1 MNIQNVVIIALSVD
15 PTQITLW
22 KEDGSTVCI
31 KQGDP
36 RVARIVEEAKA
47 KGLSQ
52 GNPVAVNLAYSVI
65 EKPEYK
71 ATEEGSKG
79 VLRFLRIARDKL
91 ASFFKEEEDKEP
103 KPEPVRLVPSIEMG
117 LPLTPVQKLVDK
129 AVSTTLAVQL
139 SAPSSHEVEKEEER
153 DHYLYITGM
162 GKNVDMPALFD
173 IVHRIT
179 GNSERA
185 DTMELLNKD
194 LPIRIGGS
202 IQKLA
207 AKLYHEQL
215 SAVTGVASAY
225 RSWRV
230 SEPKVYIFPVKDEP
244 KESNSSKLKAATERL
259 EALDAVTTDKPEFHA
274 PLKEDETIVAVVGD
288 KVIPDVQALQRQI
301 RQSAKLKDY
310 KGFTKFLERLSTVI
324 SERRHSV
331 EDLMKFM
338 EKGDLPIADDGSIV
352 IYKRLNMSNNTSLFP
367 NGADVYKDVHSGN
380 IHQAVGTLVRV
391 DDHLVDQ
398 NRRQDCSHGLHV
410 ASLSYLHSFS
420 GSVTI
425 IGKVPPEK
433 VFAVPE
439 YNTNKM
445 RVGEYHIVDVL
456 PEKMRNVVNEGGS
469 ITSVEGGVEFLNK
482 VLTGNHPAPN
492 MLVTVSG
499 HQGTKLNYTKL
510 HGAAAEVVVTKQKST
525 IDLKENLSETAMVAE
540 PVKATDLKPAAPVAA
555 PAKKGTNMEQVAVL
569 WADFQKETDPELK
582 AMFADEIV
590 AIKGR
595 VKKSYDALGVT
606 DEMLGQL
613 IDARAAKP
621 VPVKSAPKATPAKK
635 SKPAATSNIGSQI
648 REILNDSGRSDF
660 SKAQAMH
667 DLKRAAKKSY
677 LALGLSSDEIKQID
691 KLKSHLK

>member
-1 MNIQNVVIIALSVD
+1 MNIQKVVIIALSVD

-52 GNPVAVNLAYSVI
+52 GNPVEVDLAYSVI
-65 EKPEYK
+65 TKPEYL
-71 ATEEGSKG
+71 AVEEGSKG
-79 VLRFLRIARDKL
+79 VMRFLRIARDKL
-91 ASFFKEEEDKEP
+91 ASFFKDEDAKQPP
-103 KPEPVRLVPSIEMG
+103 KPVSLVPSIDMG
-117 LPLTPVQKLVDK
+117 LPITPRDKLVNN
-129 AVSTTLAVQL
+129 AVATTIAVQL
-139 SAPSSHEVEKEEER
+139 SAPASYVEQAEEHR
-153 DHYLYITGM
+153 DQSLYITGM
-162 GKNVDMPALFD
+162 AKNVDMKSLFD
-173 IVHRIT
+173 VVHRIS
-179 GNSERA
+179 GNGDRST
-185 DTMELLNKD
+185 TMELLNGN
-194 LPIRIGGS
+194 LPILLDNS
-202 IQKLA
+202 LQELA
-207 AKLYHEQL
+207 AKLYAEQIN
-215 SAVTGVASAY
+215 AVFGVKATYQHY
-225 RSWRV
+225 RLNTP
-230 SEPKVYIFPVKDEP
+230 EVYHFPAAEKD
-244 KESNSSKLKAATERL
+244 KESNSSKLKAATQRL
-259 EALDAVTTDKPEFHA
+259 EALDAVTSDKPEFHA
-274 PLKEDETIVAVVGD
+274 PLKDDETIVAVVGD

-310 KGFTKFLERLSTVI
+310 KGFTKFLERLSNVI

-352 IYKRLNMSNNTSLFP
+352 IYKRLNISSNTKHFP
-367 NGADVYKDVHSGN
+367 EGVPVYKDVHSGN

-398 NRRQDCSHGLHV
+398 NRRQDCSNGLHV
-410 ASLSYLHSFS
+410 ASLSYLSSFG

-439 YNTNKM
+439 YNINKM

-456 PEKMRNVVNEGGS
+456 PEEMRKVVNDGGS
-469 ITSVEGGVEFLNK
+469 ITSVKGGVELLNK
-482 VLTGNHPAPN
+482 VLTGNHPSPN
-492 MLVTVSG
+492 VLVTVSG
-499 HQGTKLNYTKL
+499 HMGTKLNYTQL
-510 HGAAAEVVVTKQKST
+510 DGAKTEVVVTKTKST
-525 IDLKENLSETAMVAE
+525 IDLKEDLTGMAMVAE
-540 PVKATDLKPAAPVAA
+540 PIKATDLKPAATVAA

-606 DEMLGQL
+606 KEMLEQL
-613 IDARAAKP
+613 IASRAVKP
-621 VPVKSAPKATPAKK
+621 VPDKSAPKASPAKK
-635 SKPAATSNIGSQI
+635 SKPAATSNIGTQI
-648 REILNDSGRSDF
+648 REILNDDGRSGF

-677 LALGLSSDEIKQID
+677 SALGLSADEIKQID
-691 KLKSHLK
+691 KLKHHLK